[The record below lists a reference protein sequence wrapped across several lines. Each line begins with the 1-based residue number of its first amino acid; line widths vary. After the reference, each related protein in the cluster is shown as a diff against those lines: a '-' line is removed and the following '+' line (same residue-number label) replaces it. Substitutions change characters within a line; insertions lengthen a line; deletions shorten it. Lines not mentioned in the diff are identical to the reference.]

1 MMVGLPGVIQVDTG
15 LLSVQC
21 GILNVNTISSLPG
34 LCSACG

>member
-21 GILNVNTISSLPG
+21 GILYVDTILY
-34 LCSACG
+34 